1 MRHLREA
8 DRKGKRQRV
17 LGNEFDKHMRKTGSA
32 LDALPVF
39 VVPVFARA

>member
-17 LGNEFDKHMRKTGSA
+17 LGNGFDKHMRKTGSA